1 MYTYPSKA
9 ENAQQLSIQQVEE
22 IVSVL
27 KPIQQQ
33 LLKDVILYG
42 SWGDGDMSFLND
54 NGEIETDYMFGY
66 FTDYDKRAK
75 NEITGRARGAQFRS
89 IYKKLCSECKN
100 QIGRWISHCNDWW
113 GDGTGNMLFIRGNA
127 VQAFEEWAKQ

>member
-42 SWGDGDMSFLND
+42 SWGDG
-54 NGEIETDYMFGY
+54 
-66 FTDYDKRAK
+66 
-75 NEITGRARGAQFRS
+75 
-89 IYKKLCSECKN
+89 
-100 QIGRWISHCNDWW
+100 
-113 GDGTGNMLFIRGNA
+113 TGNMLFIRGNA